1 MAGESKDKPAS
12 DAERRRSKPKPTI
25 TLAEEEAPSAEFD
38 EVVFK
43 PDSYEKACQTIKKA
57 LLNPAHEITQFQSY
71 KFEGIP
77 DKLRLSPEVISY
89 LQCAIK
95 FKQNIKGFNCLKAVK
110 KQDEKRFATKITAIK
125 ELALSP
131 IDMEDQPENHFVLHM
146 DTLKDF
152 YEQLSMDRREMSRY
166 IIDRDN
172 SLTLY
177 DYIESLK
184 ALLTKLSSVIAAI
197 MKTDEFLAPD
207 VMETDAEGTESDPID
222 QTSNSARNF
231 DNDAQRD
238 AQPFIIDLDT
248 MVLETDKYEDKNYQE
263 EQLGKKLIDGHA
275 NTQRQ
280 AHQRR
285 LQSQFKGTTGT
296 FIAVSRISET
306 HTSQQMSDNVWLSLR
321 NAGYKNDDFEVCDA
335 NSPYIALISC
345 KNPQIMK
352 QILEQKSHTHCRYL
366 GNQGDTVQRGLLHFV
381 DLRVNTENFV
391 VTGSDTLTYEA
402 TKNAFEQTWRKEYP
416 GIGIVIKQGRCIMR
430 TVVDGAVVEEH
441 RKTANMEVEITMQTD
456 VQHKLQTGPIIIALP
471 DGTQRAL
478 HVLSTAFKGTCVE
491 CGGSELGCKRMV
503 DGELRWACKFTCYC
517 CKAPLRVGHDENECL
532 ILRNTNPKAMG
543 IIRRRNLTW
552 LHDVQSFQRKPVNM
566 TMPEDKRVSVDD
578 DWQARALNNY
588 TGQFKEV
595 QSYANAAAMSKK
607 SPNVRPYDVNGEKL
621 AQGRA
626 KYVKHAEE
634 YYAKFARS
642 PPPGVMLI
650 TVYDRLTEYL
660 DGVEQVTFVPRQKEH
675 PLTWEPPKPRRERP
689 NKQDQA
695 SKGYRGT
702 SGRVHPRDSTLVKT
716 RANDVASAPVE

>member
-1 MAGESKDKPAS
+1 MAGETKTKPAS
-12 DAERRRSKPKPTI
+12 DADKPVKKPKPTI
-25 TLAEEEAPSAEFD
+25 TLGDEAPSAEFD
-38 EVVFK
+38 EVAFI
-43 PDSYEKACQTIKKA
+43 PESYEKACQNIKKA
-57 LLNPAHEITQFQSY
+57 LLKPASEVTHFQSY

-77 DKLRLSPEVISY
+77 DKLKLSPEVITY
-89 LQCAIK
+89 LQCALK
-95 FKQNIKGFNCLKAVK
+95 FKLNNKGSKLLKAVK
-110 KQDEKRFATKITAIK
+110 TMPEKRLAAKIIAIK

-131 IDMEDQPENHFVLHM
+131 IEMEDQPENHLILYTE
-146 DTLKDF
+146 TLKSF
-152 YEQLSMDRREMSRY
+152 YEQLNMDRRELSRY
-166 IIDRDN
+166 IIDREN
-172 SLTLY
+172 SITLF

-184 ALLTKLSSVIAAI
+184 VLMTKLSSVMAAI
-197 MKTDEFLAPD
+197 MKTDEFLRSD
-207 VMETDAEGTESDPID
+207 VMETDAEGTESDHKD
-222 QTSNSARNF
+222 QTPNSARDF
-231 DNDAQRD
+231 DNVAQRHK
-238 AQPFIIDLDT
+238 PLIIDLDT

-263 EQLGKKLIDGHA
+263 EKLGQKLIDGHA

-285 LQSQFKGTTGT
+285 LQSQFKGTKGT

-321 NAGYKNDDFEVCDA
+321 NAGYKNEDFEVCDA

-352 QILEQKSHTHCRYL
+352 QILERKSHTHCRYF

-381 DLRVNTENFV
+381 DLRVDTENFV

-430 TVVDGAVVEEH
+430 TVVDGEVVEEH
-441 RKTANMEVEITMQTD
+441 RQTANMEVEVTMQID

-478 HVLSTAFKGTCVE
+478 HVLSTAFKGNCIE

-517 CKAPLRVGHDENECL
+517 CKAPLRVGHDEIECL
-532 ILRNTNPKAMG
+532 IQRNTNPKAMG
-543 IIRRRNLTW
+543 IIRRRNMTW
-552 LHDVQSFQRKPVNM
+552 LHDVQSFQRKPINM
-566 TMPEDKRVSVDD
+566 TMPEDKRATVDD
-578 DWQARALNNY
+578 DWQARAINNY

-595 QSYANAAAMSKK
+595 QSYATAAAMSKK
-607 SPNVRPYDVNGEKL
+607 SPNVRQYDVNGEKL

-626 KYVKHAEE
+626 QYVKHAEE
-634 YYAKFARS
+634 YYAEFARP

-650 TVYDRLTEYL
+650 TVHDRLTDYQE
-660 DGVEQVTFVPRQKEH
+660 GVEHVTFVTRQKEH
-675 PLTWEPPKPRRERP
+675 PLTWEPPKPRRERS

-695 SKGYRGT
+695 SKGYKGT
-702 SGRVHPRDSTLVKT
+702 SGRVHPRDSILVKT
-716 RANDVASAPVE
+716 RANDEASASLE